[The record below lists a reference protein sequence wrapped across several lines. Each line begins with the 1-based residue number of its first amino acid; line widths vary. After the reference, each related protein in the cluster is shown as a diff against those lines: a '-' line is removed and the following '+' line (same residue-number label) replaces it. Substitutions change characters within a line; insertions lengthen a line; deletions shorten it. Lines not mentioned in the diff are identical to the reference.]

1 MLENFKIAAGLFE
14 QDRYL
19 PLIQGGLNLVLSIVL
34 VQRIGVAGVYV
45 GTLVSG
51 LLANLIRP
59 VIIYRVCFDRKAW
72 GYFADS
78 IRYLAVILGIAVIN
92 VPIRHL
98 VMKET
103 NLLTFGVMVIIISLI
118 YNCVF
123 FLVFHKTEEFAYLWD
138 VAARKIPVLRKWERK

>member
-1 MLENFKIAAGLFE
+1 MMF
-14 QDRYL
+14 
-19 PLIQGGLNLVLSIVL
+19 S
-34 VQRIGVAGVYV
+34 
-45 GTLVSG
+45 
-51 LLANLIRP
+51 
-59 VIIYRVCFDRKAW
+59 RVCFDRKAW

-103 NLLTFGVMVIIISLI
+103 NLLTFGAMVIVISII
-118 YNCVF
+118 YNVVF
-123 FLVFHKTEEFAYLWD
+123 FLVFHKTEEFGYLWD